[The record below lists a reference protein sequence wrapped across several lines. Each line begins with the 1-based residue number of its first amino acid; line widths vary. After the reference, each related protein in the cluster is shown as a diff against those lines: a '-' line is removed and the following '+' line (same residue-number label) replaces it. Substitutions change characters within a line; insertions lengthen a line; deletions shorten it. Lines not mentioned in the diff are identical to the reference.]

1 MNMHE
6 SKMKKFKKM
15 INQLVIEEIE
25 KMQPA
30 NSNDESSAAVKRILK
45 ALESPQ
51 MKSKLGSI
59 QNSAHKADLIVR
71 FAALVGVPANKKNE
85 ISTAIRSLGSSK

>member
-25 KMQPA
+25 KMEPE
-30 NSNDESSAAVKRILK
+30 SSKDESSAAVKKVLK

-59 QNSAHKADLIVR
+59 KNSTHKADLIVR
-71 FAALVGVPANKKNE
+71 FAALVGVPSNKKNE